1 MQSSSEIKLHFIPL
15 RQSKVLVQVWPETPP
30 TNSCSISLLYSYIS
44 IYFVAGFFKI
54 LRGQN
59 ECGIEQHA
67 IAGEPKLQR

>member
-1 MQSSSEIKLHFIPL
+1 MQSSSEIVLHFIL
-15 RQSKVLVQVWPETPP
+15 FRQRRVPVQVAQKRHPQSPAP
-30 TNSCSISLLYSYIS
+30 FLYYIIIS
-44 IYFVAGFFKI
+44 IRFVTGFFKI